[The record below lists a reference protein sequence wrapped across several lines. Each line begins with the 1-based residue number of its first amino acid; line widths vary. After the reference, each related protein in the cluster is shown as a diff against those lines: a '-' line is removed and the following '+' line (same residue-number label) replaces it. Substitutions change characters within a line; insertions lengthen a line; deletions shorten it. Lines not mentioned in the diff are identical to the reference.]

1 MMENLV
7 GRVFQ
12 GRYCIQSLLGRQR
25 GRRTFLARDRQTEQ
39 PVVIKLLLF
48 DPDFS
53 WDDLKLFEREA
64 EVLKSLNHPFIPKY
78 LDTFEVE
85 TELGK
90 GFALVQ
96 TYIQARSLQDWV
108 ESGRTFSEGEIIAI
122 ATALLA
128 ILQFLHNRQPPIVH
142 RDIKPSNILLSDR
155 SGHQPGQPYLIDF
168 GSVQT
173 AVSGGT
179 RTIVGTYGYMP
190 PEQFGGVTT
199 PASDLYALGATLIY
213 LATGQHPDQLPH
225 QEMRIFFEDRVTLSP
240 ERVDWLKWLTEPS
253 IERRLKSADQALE
266 ALEKPQPRV
275 GSLVKLTKPADSRIQ
290 LTHTRQSFEILIPP
304 RGFNLGL
311 IPVIGFAI
319 PWNAFLVVWFR
330 IALASW
336 SSFGWFMAVFAI
348 GHLGVGLGMIWAIV
362 FCLLGRVRWRMTPS
376 DIVLT
381 HEIFGLKFFSRRRAD
396 RQSITKIELVRP
408 GHKRDSDGDTVSVP
422 PQITLWAGTQQF
434 KLGGTDWPTATE
446 LDWLAQEMSQ
456 WLDLPIEI
464 K

>member
-1 MMENLV
+1 MENLV

-12 GRYCIQSLLGRQR
+12 ERYRIQSLLGRQR
-25 GRRTFLARDRQTEQ
+25 GRRTFLARDRQAEQ

-64 EVLKSLNHPFIPKY
+64 EVLKSLDHPFIPKY
-78 LDTFEVE
+78 LDYFEVE

-96 TYIQARSLQDWV
+96 TYIEARSLQDWV
-108 ESGRTFSEGEIIAI
+108 ESGRSFGEAEITAI
-122 ATALLA
+122 AAKLLN
-128 ILQFLHNRQPPIVH
+128 ILQYLHHRQPPVVH
-142 RDIKPSNILLSDR
+142 RDIKPSNILLCDR
-155 SGHQPGQPYLIDF
+155 SAHQVGQVYLIDF

-179 RTIVGTYGYMP
+179 RTVVGTYGYMP
-190 PEQFGGVTT
+190 PEQFGGMST

-213 LATGQHPDQLPH
+213 LAAGQHPDQLPH

-240 ERVDWLKWLTEPS
+240 DRVDWLKWLTEPS
-253 IERRLKSADQALE
+253 VERRLKSATQALE
-266 ALEKPQPRV
+266 ALEQPQPQAASLARV
-275 GSLVKLTKPADSRIQ
+275 TKPADSRIQ
-290 LTHTRQSFEILIPP
+290 VTNTRQSFEILIPP

-311 IPVIGFAI
+311 IPIIGFAI

-336 SSFGWFMAVFAI
+336 SSFGWFMAIFAI
-348 GHLGVGLGMIWAIV
+348 GHLGIGLGMIWAIV
-362 FCLLGRVRWRMTPS
+362 FCLLGRVRLRMTPS

-381 HEIFGLKFFSRRRAD
+381 HEIFGLKSFPRRRAN
-396 RQSITKIELVRP
+396 RRSITKIEHIRP
-408 GHKRDSDGDTVSVP
+408 GHRRDSDGDTVAVP
-422 PQITLWAGTQQF
+422 PQINIWAGTQKF
-434 KLGGTDWPTATE
+434 SIGGSDWPSAAE
-446 LDWLAQEMSQ
+446 LDWLAQDLSQ
-456 WLDLPIEI
+456 WLELPIERG
-464 K
+464 